1 MPGWLTP
8 ARAAAITA
16 GMDSST
22 PPASPPPSSS
32 SNDVKMWAMF
42 CHLSALAGYLIPFG
56 NIVGP
61 LVIWQI
67 KKNEFPLVDD
77 QGKEALNFQ
86 ITVALAAIV
95 CFLLMFVVVG
105 IFLLM
110 ALGITNLIFIIIAGL
125 RANQGESY
133 RYPFSLRL
141 VK

>member
-1 MPGWLTP
+1 
-8 ARAAAITA
+8 
-16 GMDSST
+16 MDSSNS
-22 PPASPPPSSS
+22 PASPPPSSS

-56 NIVGP
+56 NIIGP

-86 ITVALAAIV
+86 ITVAIAAVV
-95 CFLLMFVVVG
+95 CFILMFVVVG

-110 ALGITNLIFIIIAGL
+110 ALGLTNLIFIIIAGL

>member
-1 MPGWLTP
+1 
-8 ARAAAITA
+8 
-16 GMDSST
+16 
-22 PPASPPPSSS
+22 
-32 SNDVKMWAMF
+32 MWAMF

>member
-16 GMDSST
+16 GMDSSP